1 MIMNI
6 CAIKPKQTFSL
17 LIRSW
22 VLIYT
27 IHTDSFLAVQIHL
40 LTYFSR
46 SVTDAGIVENKS
58 FPLFCDLS
66 MYLIEI

>member
-1 MIMNI
+1 MVMNI

-27 IHTDSFLAVQIHL
+27 IHTDSFLAVQVHCS
-40 LTYFSR
+40 YFSR
-46 SVTDAGIVENKS
+46 SVTDAGIVELNHFHS
-58 FPLFCDLS
+58 S
-66 MYLIEI
+66 LILVCT